1 MIYII
6 FIIYIYYIYRIK
18 DFFSD
23 LTKFKSPKKYKTK
36 IPTIKDLNK
45 VNYENIDM
53 NDLDYSD
60 NFGKIQKN
68 HKKTSKKYKTLV
80 LVKNIL

>member
-1 MIYII
+1 MRII
-6 FIIYIYYIYRIK
+6 R
-18 DFFSD
+18 FFSD

-45 VNYENIDM
+45 ANYENIDM

-60 NFGKIQKN
+60 NFWKN
-68 HKKTSKKYKTLV
+68 SEKSQKKTSKKYKTLI
-80 LVKNIL
+80 LVKTFYNK